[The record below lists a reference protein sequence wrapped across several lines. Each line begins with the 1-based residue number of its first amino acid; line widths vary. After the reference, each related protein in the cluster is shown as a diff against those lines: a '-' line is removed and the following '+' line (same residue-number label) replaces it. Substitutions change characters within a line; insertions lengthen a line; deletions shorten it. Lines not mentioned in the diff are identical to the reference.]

1 MISMNMKNFSNR
13 AIEKRIEALEKRV
26 GTATAIVRTRF
37 PEDKTSQKIP
47 FADFIKRCRE
57 DSVIYKFK
65 IVGNTGTMKDID
77 SLISLIDD
85 YAFDRL

>member
-1 MISMNMKNFSNR
+1 MNMKNFSNR

-47 FADFIKRCRE
+47 FADFINRCRK

-85 YAFDRL
+85 YVFDRL